1 MPSVQSIEMHR
12 GRDMDFDSQHSG
24 LLPWDNAAPSS
35 SANEPF
41 PGSMGSRGSHRR
53 SFPDVADTHIE
64 LRSLSNSHRG
74 SLASGQQSPGFPADL
89 PDAPLED
96 YRLSSKF
103 ASSNVCKH
111 SIGCS

>member
-1 MPSVQSIEMHR
+1 
-12 GRDMDFDSQHSG
+12 MDFDSQHSG

-41 PGSMGSRGSHRR
+41 PGSMGSKGSHRR
-53 SFPDVADTHIE
+53 SFPDVADTHID
-64 LRSLSNSHRG
+64 LRSLSGSRRG

-96 YRLSSKF
+96 YQLSSKF
-103 ASSNVCKH
+103 YFIQCCKY
-111 SIGCS
+111 SIGHS